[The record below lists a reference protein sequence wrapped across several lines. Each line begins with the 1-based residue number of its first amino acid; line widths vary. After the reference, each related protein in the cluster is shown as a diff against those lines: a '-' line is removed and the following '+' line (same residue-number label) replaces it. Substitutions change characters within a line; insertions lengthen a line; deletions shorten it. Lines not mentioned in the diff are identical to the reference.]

1 MRIRLIAATA
11 LLLCL
16 MQAGCSSTSTGP
28 EEISEFE
35 FPLAVGN
42 WWEYDVTAV
51 TTTSYPSGVPPD
63 TTRWFLR
70 TEVTGLETLP
80 NSVVA
85 YELQWTESFGG
96 WDSVSREYLRNE
108 DDGLFLHA
116 LWSLLPGYRSADVRC
131 HQHAVWGAPPA
142 DTSDASSLRAPMDS
156 LECFDPPRL
165 VLPYPVSVGQQWTYI
180 DLGDWRVDR
189 RVERET
195 ELSVPLG
202 DYDCYEIRVLYDLD
216 GDDVWDDSFAQ
227 SIYYA
232 DCGMVGMW
240 VLWDDTTYT
249 DEWGEII
256 RIADVDITT
265 ELTAK
270 HEESQSERP
279 N

>member
-1 MRIRLIAATA
+1 MRTWLVTA
-11 LLLCL
+11 GVLLCL
-16 MQAGCSSTSTGP
+16 LQVGCSSTSTGP
-28 EEISEFE
+28 EQPSELE

-63 TTRWFLR
+63 TTRWSLR
-70 TEVTGLETLP
+70 TEVTDRETLP

-108 DDGLFLHA
+108 TDGLFLHA
-116 LWSLLPGYRSADVRC
+116 LWSLPPSYR
-131 HQHAVWGAPPA
+131 H
-142 DTSDASSLRAPMDS
+142 SDAFCRNHPLWSSQPICANDVGGSPARMDS

-165 VLPYPVSVGQQWTYI
+165 VLPYPVTVGQQWIYI

-216 GDDVWDDSFAQ
+216 GDGEWDDSFAQ
-227 SIYYA
+227 SMYYA
-232 DCGMVGMW
+232 RCGMVAMW
-240 VLWDDTTYT
+240 VLWNDVTYT

-256 RIADVDITT
+256 RIVDVDITT
-265 ELTAK
+265 ELAAN
-270 HEESQSERP
+270 HEEARSERP